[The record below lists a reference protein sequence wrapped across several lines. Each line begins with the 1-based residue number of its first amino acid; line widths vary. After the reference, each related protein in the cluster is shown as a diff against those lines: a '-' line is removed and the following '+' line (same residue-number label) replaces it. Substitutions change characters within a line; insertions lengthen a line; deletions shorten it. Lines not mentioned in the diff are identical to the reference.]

1 MARRYQKK
9 EQRLFKEKVR
19 NIFLLAE
26 VVTRYMTRDE
36 KADTPHPWEYYPELF
51 EEDEKIFKEEKER
64 EELEE
69 YKEARRA
76 YAAEFNRRRQQE

>member
-1 MARRYQKK
+1 MIRRYQKK
-9 EQRLFKEKVR
+9 ERRLFKEKVR
-19 NIFLLAE
+19 SIFLLAE

-36 KADTPHPWEYYPELF
+36 KADTPHPWEYYP
-51 EEDEKIFKEEKER
+51 DIFKEDQKIYEEEKER